1 MENRVEMKNCCHI
14 IVILI
19 ACSFFATSL
28 SAQVDSIRFSKDQ
41 LIVGEI
47 KSMDKGVL
55 VVKTDFSEN
64 NFEIEWKEVRW
75 VNTQTRFF
83 IMLNDGSQFYGLI
96 SSIGDSTKFLKIERS
111 DSIKLNLSDIV
122 YLDAYNDKFGDQFN
136 AELSIGLDMAKSR
149 NFTSLSTRG
158 MIGYDT
164 KKWKMDLSLNSLTTD
179 QEDTERIKRIDG
191 EYNQRYILKN
201 SWYGI
206 ASITTLSNTEQNLSL
221 RLNAQLGVGKFVIR
235 TNRSYWGV
243 KLGLN
248 RNREDYSNETA
259 NRLSWEGYLGT
270 DINLFDLG
278 DIDLSFLGMFYPGF
292 SELGRFRSDMRLD
305 LKYDLPFDLFIKI
318 GTAINFDNR
327 PAEDGSKTDYVLQST
342 FGWEW

>member
-1 MENRVEMKNCCHI
+1 MENRVKMKNYCLI

-55 VVKTDFSEN
+55 VVETDFSEN
-64 NFEIEWKEVRW
+64 NFEIEWKEVSGI
-75 VNTQTRFF
+75 NTQTRFF
-83 IMLNDGSQFYGLI
+83 IMFNDGSKAYGLI
-96 SSIGDSTKFLKIERS
+96 NSIDDSTSFVKLDRG
-111 DSIKLNLSDIV
+111 DTIKLNLSDIV
-122 YLDAYNDKFGDQFN
+122 YLDAYNDKFGDRFS
-136 AELSIGLDMAKSR
+136 AEISIGLDMAKSR

-158 MIGYDT
+158 KVGYET
-164 KKWKMDLSLNSLTTD
+164 KKWAMDLSLNSLTSD
-179 QEDTERIKRIDG
+179 QDDTEQIKRIDG
-191 EYNQRYILKN
+191 EYNQRYILK
-201 SWYGI
+201 SRWYGI
-206 ASITTLSNTEQNLSL
+206 ASLTTLSNTEQNLSL

-235 TNRSYWGV
+235 TNRSYWGI
-243 KLGLN
+243 KLGFN

-259 NRLSWEGYLGT
+259 GRLSWEGYVGT
-270 DINLFDLG
+270 DLNLFDMG
-278 DIDLSFLGMFYPGF
+278 DIDLLFSGMFYPGF

-305 LKYDLPFDLFIKI
+305 LKYDLPLDFFIKI
-318 GTAINFDNR
+318 GTSINFDNR
-327 PAEDGSKTDYVLQST
+327 PAEDGSRTDYVLQST